1 MSVLKKVAVGMG
13 GNALVGAV
21 GNVVSGAY
29 GIVSKTGQAIGV
41 AGKALGSAAQ
51 DASKKSDTP
60 SNNVIIAN
68 TGMAGSAGKQK
79 VTGGGTLPAPKAV
92 AKPQVSIKMPTEE
105 LLNTAVKYLSSID
118 RSLKAQLD
126 FEKNS
131 YQEQARAEREA
142 IIENK
147 PSTTFNDMKD
157 RLSGLKSDTKDSASI
172 AGTILKYAAI
182 LGGAAALIASA
193 LDQKQLD
200 ALKENVEEFKKKFNW
215 LGDLGAMVGAGGILG
230 FLFPGKGGKGLKG
243 RLKGGL
249 RGMIAAHIADRLYST
264 FVDGYK
270 KDENGNVV
278 IDPKTGEPI
287 KESRSM
293 SAAGYGLS
301 LVAGGM
307 AVGSIAKRLPAA
319 KLAGQTAGQLSRA
332 AGASSI
338 AGMQAATKKGTSW
351 LATRR
356 GRKFLIILGRK
367 LGKGVVAK
375 LGLYLARIVAGLLAT
390 TTGVG
395 AVPGIIIIL
404 GSIASIGLDLFDV
417 ATSIYDAFNES
428 GTDNATAT
436 AVPARNKEQDAIKV
450 AGTATGSNAQIGQ
463 NQAIL
468 ATIRMKES
476 GNNYNPPPNPAS
488 TASGAYQFLD
498 GTWQA
503 LSKKYGIG
511 TEYSRAKDAPP
522 EIQDAV
528 ADRYVSDILN
538 EAGGDISKVPV
549 AWYTGNIR
557 GDSKAATPEQVAAY
571 QADWLKVYNGGK
583 PDYKA
588 ATNSSYNSSTPS
600 ISGMVN
606 SGAEQVGKIFGM
618 LGSSII
624 KPGVARN
631 FTPSGSNISEQI
643 SANSMK
649 LQNDITFGIQR
660 EKSKDK
666 ITSPTI
672 PAGTPRGVRPAKS
685 VSYIDPNYQNINVL
699 HKYLAHFRMAS

>member
-1 MSVLKKVAVGMG
+1 MSLASKVAVRFG
-13 GNALVGAV
+13 AKTLVNAV
-21 GNVVSGAY
+21 GGAISSAY
-29 GIVSKTGQAIGV
+29 GIVSKTGKAIGE

-51 DASKKSDTP
+51 NTKQSNTP

-157 RLSGLKSDTKDSASI
+157 RLSGLKSDTKDNSSI

-200 ALKENVEEFKKKFNW
+200 ALKENVEEFKKKFSW
-215 LGDLGAMVGAGGILG
+215 LGDLAAAGGIGYLGYKSLKSLKGLSGMRGGAASAGAIGGAVKTVGGLTAAEKLIKSSKWQKFLNWLTKNGKRKLVTKIQQRIAVGVTSGAIVATGIGAAFGAIGFLLNLG
-230 FLFPGKGGKGLKG
+230 FNLYLMYEIYELWKSFNAEEDANKLGASDAEIAKAIKEPDATKVGGAIASSNLTSKSLGKVTPEMLSKTPQQLTTDELRTLVEAQGRIEDPRGVTNNPGGILYGTGPLKEHQVG
-243 RLKGGL
+243 SVGANADSSVR
-249 RGMIAAHIADRLYST
+249 IAKYDTA
-264 FVDGYK
+264 
-270 KDENGNVV
+270 ENG
-278 IDPKTGEPI
+278 I
-287 KESRSM
+287 
-293 SAAGYGLS
+293 
-301 LVAGGM
+301 
-307 AVGSIAKRLPAA
+307 
-319 KLAGQTAGQLSRA
+319 
-332 AGASSI
+332 
-338 AGMQAATKKGTSW
+338 QAAMINWKTSKYAGKPIRDSLGMW
-351 LATRR
+351 SGGDGAKYESFLT
-356 GRKFLIILGRK
+356 GRP
-367 LGKGVVAK
+367 AQ
-375 LGLYLARIVAGLLAT
+375 Y
-390 TTGVG
+390 TG
-395 AVPGIIIIL
+395 
-404 GSIASIGLDLFDV
+404 
-417 ATSIYDAFNES
+417 S
-428 GTDNATAT
+428 GTAL
-436 AVPARNKEQDAIKV
+436 
-450 AGTATGSNAQIGQ
+450 TGS
-463 NQAIL
+463 
-468 ATIRMKES
+468 
-476 GNNYNPPPNPAS
+476 
-488 TASGAYQFLD
+488 
-498 GTWQA
+498 
-503 LSKKYGIG
+503 
-511 TEYSRAKDAPP
+511 
-522 EIQDAV
+522 
-528 ADRYVSDILN
+528 SD
-538 EAGGDISKVPV
+538 
-549 AWYTGNIR
+549 T
-557 GDSKAATPEQVAAY
+557 
-571 QADWLKVYNGGK
+571 
-583 PDYKA
+583 
-588 ATNSSYNSSTPS
+588 S

-672 PAGTPRGVRPAKS
+672 PAGTPRSVRPAKS